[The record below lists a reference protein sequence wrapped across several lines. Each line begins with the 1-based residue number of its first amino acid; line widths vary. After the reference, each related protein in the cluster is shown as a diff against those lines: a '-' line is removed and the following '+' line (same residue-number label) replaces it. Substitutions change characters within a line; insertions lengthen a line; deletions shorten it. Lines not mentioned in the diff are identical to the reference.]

1 MFCPNCGAEDRA
13 QSQYCRACGAELHV
27 VRTALQHPDAITTS
41 AITARNEIGRAIA
54 AKIREMDSSRDL
66 KRVVEDVLPQIEMFL
81 ESPEE
86 RRLHQLRDGVLT
98 AAVGLGILLFLLLV
112 SSNVPAM
119 GKATVLALIG
129 ACGGIITLLVGLG
142 MIINARWFTV
152 PAKELGHA
160 PRAFAPALA
169 SELTTG
175 ELQPDQPAAPRA
187 NPASVTEGT
196 TRQLR

>member
-1 MFCPNCGAEDRA
+1 
-13 QSQYCRACGAELHV
+13 

-66 KRVVEDVLPQIEMFL
+66 KRVVEDVLPQIETFL
-81 ESPEE
+81 ESSEE

-98 AAVGLGILLFLLLV
+98 AAVGLGILLFLMLLA
-112 SSNVPAM
+112 SIVPVT
-119 GKATVLALIG
+119 GKGMIFCLIG
-129 ACGGIITLLVGLG
+129 AGGGIIALLVGLG
-142 MIINARWFTV
+142 LIINARWFTV
-152 PAKELGHA
+152 PPKELGHA
-160 PRAFAPALA
+160 PRAFVPLLA

-175 ELQPDQPAAPRA
+175 ELQQDQPAAPRA
-187 NPASVTEGT
+187 NPTSVTEGT